1 VLAQYK
7 SPRPTLAAQLRRRD
21 APDYRTSQ
29 SGAKPAVS
37 GGRLARRR
45 TAPSDET
52 EQLAGRPAAKRRR
65 RPARTASASTISG
78 VKHQRQP
85 IPPRRARDPQPMTA
99 PGATTARARQ
109 SDQRRRGPRARVRTH
124 RSDRYRSD
132 LSRDPPS
139 AAASAHE
146 TRRVLLGSCK
156 PVPAGRFA
164 PQSPIPGKAICLFL
178 PFRMSRRARQKSL
191 ICRRVLMARGGLEPP
206 TPRFSV
212 VVQNLSN
219 IGGIPANTPVCAG
232 RWRSADRRELRLFI
246 AGLGTGTR
254 SGAQSG
260 PLCLGRCA
268 CDGWAPTR
276 VNQTATASRRSRMRR
291 WRAGFS
297 TSAARIRADSR
308 ALPSPRSARSR

>member
-1 VLAQYK
+1 VVSSVRAGARHHDAL
-7 SPRPTLAAQLRRRD
+7 SPRVGSPGVTWDYQRFSRPSPFHPLLRIALD
-21 APDYRTSQ
+21 TP
-29 SGAKPAVS
+29 
-37 GGRLARRR
+37 
-45 TAPSDET
+45 E
-52 EQLAGRPAAKRRR
+52 
-65 RPARTASASTISG
+65 
-78 VKHQRQP
+78 
-85 IPPRRARDPQPMTA
+85 
-99 PGATTARARQ
+99 TAR
-109 SDQRRRGPRARVRTH
+109 SSIHGPLRA
-124 RSDRYRSD
+124 
-132 LSRDPPS
+132 
-139 AAASAHE
+139 
-146 TRRVLLGSCK
+146 
-156 PVPAGRFA
+156 
-164 PQSPIPGKAICLFL
+164 
-178 PFRMSRRARQKSL
+178 
-191 ICRRVLMARGGLEPP
+191 MARPGLEPG

-232 RWRSADRRELRLFI
+232 RWRSANRRKLRLFI